1 MLSIHNSKG
10 DFMDKPKPDTPDTPD
25 IDTIEQDN
33 WESANALINKM
44 MGQS

>member
-1 MLSIHNSKG
+1 MK
-10 DFMDKPKPDTPDTPD
+10 KPKPDTPD

>member
-1 MLSIHNSKG
+1 ME
-10 DFMDKPKPDTPDTPD
+10 KPKPDTPDTPD

-33 WESANALINKM
+33 WESANALIKKM